1 MAWYRTI
8 THSRNSGRLP
18 FGREVGRTTFEAADQ
33 DEAIR
38 QARERARQLPKGHVL
53 ALFDLNEN
61 RIDC

>member
-8 THSRNSGRLP
+8 THSRNSGRQP
-18 FGREVGRTTFEAADQ
+18 HGREVGRTTFEAADK

-38 QARERARQLPKGHVL
+38 QARERASQLPKGHAL